1 MELVSVTTGQSRA
14 TLATCVEEHS
24 GRDSNLGS
32 EAAFTGWIDLAR
44 TESGWSASRTQA
56 GRVILRAPGS
66 EVTCDPDRVCWQF
79 DNRLLTLV
87 AGTPRIGDAAISV
100 DQVHA
105 KFAGV
110 GAGWGDLRGRF
121 CAVSID
127 LERHC
132 VTLVTDRFGVL
143 PVCWA
148 RDETVLAFSDRADAV
163 PSQAVRRLD
172 MQSIFNY
179 VYFHVIPAP
188 RTIFSGVQRLGP
200 AQVLYCS
207 ASDTKPASTWKPEF
221 SRVRRSPA
229 PDLTRRFISLL
240 ERAVEREAGL
250 PEVGAF
256 LSGGTDSSTVAGMLC
271 RVRGRSVP
279 TFSIGFDAAGYD
291 EMAYARLA
299 ARHFGTDHHEYY
311 VTPRD
316 LCDNIAQTAA
326 HFDQPFGNSSVLP
339 AFRCAGLAAES
350 GIRKLLAG
358 DGGDELFGGN
368 TRYAKQKLFNAYWFL
383 PRTVRAAVVEPLFG
397 TRAARR
403 LPGVRKLASYVAQ
416 ARIPMPERTET
427 YNLLNRFG
435 TANVFTAHVL
445 RSVDAAEPGRLQT
458 EVYEQ
463 HADASFVDRMLAFD
477 WRFTLVDNDLPKV
490 THAAHLAGLN
500 VGFPLLDDDIVDLSL
515 ELGASDKVRGLK
527 LRHFFK
533 TALRGFLPPEIIS
546 KRKHGFGLPVGPW
559 LVSDADFR
567 HLACDSL
574 AALVER
580 GIINGA
586 LVDDLF
592 SSRLAQHAGYY
603 GEMVWILMMLEQWLR
618 RRAPGFAV
626 T

>member
-1 MELVSVTTGQSRA
+1 MTTGQSKA
-14 TLATCVEEHS
+14 ALTSCVEEHS
-24 GRDSNLGS
+24 GRDPNLGS

-44 TESGWSASRTQA
+44 TEPGWSTSRTQA
-56 GRVILRAPGS
+56 GRMILRAQGG
-66 EVTCDPDRVCWQF
+66 EVICDPDRVCWEF
-79 DNRLLTLV
+79 DSRRLTV
-87 AGTPRIGDAAISV
+87 IVGAPRIGDDAMSV

-105 KFAGV
+105 KFAEA
-110 GAGWGDLRGRF
+110 GASWGDLRGRF

-127 LERHC
+127 LEGRC
-132 VTLVTDRFGVL
+132 VTLVNDRFGVL

-148 RDETVLAFSDRADAV
+148 RDGTVLAFSDRADTV
-163 PSQAVRRLD
+163 PSQAGRRLD
-172 MQSIFNY
+172 VQSIFNY

-200 AQVLYCS
+200 AQALHCS
-207 ASDTKPASTWKPEF
+207 ASDTKPTSTWKPQF
-221 SRVRRSPA
+221 SRSRRSSA
-229 PDLTRRFISLL
+229 PDLTQRFISLL
-240 ERAVEREAGL
+240 ERAVRREAGL
-250 PEVGAF
+250 AEVGAF

-271 RVRGRSVP
+271 RVTGRSVP
-279 TFSIGFDAAGYD
+279 TFSIGFDAPGYD

-316 LCDNIAQTAA
+316 LCDNISQVAA

-339 AFRCAGLAAES
+339 AFRCAGVAAES

-368 TRYAKQKLFNAYWFL
+368 ARYAKQKLFNAYWFL
-383 PRTVRAAVVEPLFG
+383 PRGVRAAVVEPLFG
-397 TRAARR
+397 TRAARS

-416 ARIPMPERTET
+416 ARVPMPERTET

-435 TANVFTAHVL
+435 AANVLTARFL

-458 EVYEQ
+458 HVYEQ

-500 VGFPLLDDDIVDLSL
+500 VGFPLLDDDIVDFSL

-533 TALRGFLPPEIIS
+533 VALRGFLPPEIIS

-567 HLACDSL
+567 HLARDSL

-580 GIINGA
+580 GIINRA

-603 GEMVWILMMLEQWLR
+603 GEMVWILMLLEQWLR